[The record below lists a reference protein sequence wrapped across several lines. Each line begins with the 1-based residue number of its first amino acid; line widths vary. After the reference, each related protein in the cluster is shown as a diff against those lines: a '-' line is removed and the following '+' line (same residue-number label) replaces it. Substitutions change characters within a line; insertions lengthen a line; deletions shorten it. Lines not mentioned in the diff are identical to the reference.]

1 MTSECERLATMARR
15 AVQLQDWAQV
25 GVCARGILA
34 QDADSAEGHFLAGLV
49 AKAARRPRAAEAAFH
64 RTLELDA
71 TRYDAAVE
79 LANQYSIK
87 RRNGAAAELLNR
99 YAPMLNSSPRYLDL
113 AATVYTDIGLAEV
126 AWPLYRRANDLQPG
140 VPLLEA
146 NLAACSVYVGRI
158 EEAKALYRGLLG
170 RTPNHQRNHY
180 HLARLERARDA
191 THVEQM
197 LRVLKTTRL
206 PPQKNIF
213 LYYALGKELEDL
225 ERWDEAFH
233 YYKLAGDAASSAA
246 HYDVTEDIALIDRII
261 EACDERWLTSG
272 PAGDPVDTEGR
283 TPIFIVGLPR
293 TGTTLTERILASH
306 SQVESLGET
315 LFLQMVLRQA
325 SGVASEE
332 SMTPAMIAAAAG
344 ADPRRIARGYI
355 EAVRYR
361 LGPKPLFIE
370 KLPFNFLYLGF
381 IAKAFPHAH
390 IIHQLRNPMD
400 SCFATYKQ
408 VFTWAYKFSYSLESL
423 GRYYVAY
430 ERLARHWREL
440 LGARLIE
447 VDYEALVA
455 EQEGRTRALLQRL
468 GLEFEPACMA
478 FDQNRAA
485 SATASSVQVREKI
498 HDRSVRRWQRFERHL
513 LPLRRILEDAG
524 IAVE

>member
-1 MTSECERLATMARR
+1 M
-15 AVQLQDWAQV
+15 QDWAQV

-49 AKAARRPRAAEAAFH
+49 EKAAQRPHAAETAF
-64 RTLELDA
+64 RRALVIDA
-71 TRYDAAVE
+71 RRYDAAVE
-79 LANQYSIK
+79 LASMLCMSL
-87 RRNGAAAELLNR
+87 RHAESLALLDDHASLLDN
-99 YAPMLNSSPRYLDL
+99 SPRYLDM
-113 AATVYTDIGLAEV
+113 AGLAYSV
-126 AWPLYRRANDLQPG
+126 LGFHDRAWALHRRANDLQPG

-400 SCFATYKQ
+400 SCFAMYKQ
-408 VFTWAYKFSYSLESL
+408 SYFRQAYTLENV

-513 LPLRRILEDAG
+513 LPLRRILEGAG